1 MLQICLALFESKI
14 NTIKLNLKM
23 YHEFY
28 IPMEVLSNSPIP
40 TSRYFS
46 NHLRMNTCSFSLIH
60 SVVYSTVGSSNLE
73 HTLSQYYTA
82 SIQRKYRLIKKPLGF
97 FLANYFVKSIKPISW
112 MKHVFLT
119 QVLNFDKI
127 SCHTHWVIKF
137 RFTAVTV
144 RRRILWGKGM
154 KSNREAELWSVFCV
168 SITERNVSYQNLLK
182 ICASVCDDL
191 MFDLFGEQDKIGI
204 PSKIA

>member
-1 MLQICLALFESKI
+1 MNVANLFGLVWKQ
-14 NTIKLNLKM
+14 NQYNQT
-23 YHEFY
+23 EFKNVPWILY
-28 IPMEVLSNSPIP
+28 SYGKVIEFTDSHKSIFFQPSPDEHLFV
-40 TSRYFS
+40 FS
-46 NHLRMNTCSFSLIH
+46 H
-60 SVVYSTVGSSNLE
+60 SVVYFMVGSSNLE

-144 RRRILWGKGM
+144 RRRILWGQRYEEQP
-154 KSNREAELWSVFCV
+154 KSWIVKC
-168 SITERNVSYQNLLK
+168 LLRK
-182 ICASVCDDL
+182 HNWT
-191 MFDLFGEQDKIGI
+191 
-204 PSKIA
+204 